1 MRRRASRAWDPHIP
15 NVGPA
20 PAPKLHARGHGAALA
35 CRPPPGPRVVD
46 ADPRRAREGGAACDD
61 HGGRKRREGGGPE
74 GKHIAFVPNS
84 PSLDPDAPCPRR
96 WGIEINYQMPRQTR
110 MRTPAR
116 RACQDLLL
124 CGVAHGAQ
132 RAGHAALGQGGRRIP
147 KAALSSH
154 AAGVLLEYGV
164 QPWLR
169 PPRKPPP

>member
-1 MRRRASRAWDPHIP
+1 MITR
-15 NVGPA
+15 
-20 PAPKLHARGHGAALA
+20 
-35 CRPPPGPRVVD
+35 
-46 ADPRRAREGGAACDD
+46 
-61 HGGRKRREGGGPE
+61 GRKRREGGGPE
-74 GKHIAFVPNS
+74 GKHIAFASNS

-96 WGIEINYQMPRQTR
+96 WGIEIIYKMPRQTR

-116 RACQDLLL
+116 RACQDLLP

-132 RAGHAALGQGGRRIP
+132 RTGHAALGQDGRRGRP
-147 KAALSSH
+147 ADPEGDAQLSH